1 LVGLGLEVRLKRIL
15 RIFKRRGNLVV
26 SFNFV
31 ITARSESTWLRVR
44 KLLFSMMEGSSFLCI

>member
-1 LVGLGLEVRLKRIL
+1 VGLGLEVRLKRIL

>member
-1 LVGLGLEVRLKRIL
+1 MGLGLEVRLKRIL
-15 RIFKRRGNLVV
+15 RIPKRRGNLVV